1 MKDWAR
7 RLSDLCKRIEVE
19 ALLLKH
25 GIMDEQY
32 KNMTNQP
39 EALIEKL
46 YEDYGCKG
54 EIVNGRVVGI
64 PSKPFSICSLSGYH
78 STKI

>member
-1 MKDWAR
+1 MKDWGR

-25 GIMDEQY
+25 GITDDDY

-46 YEDYGCKG
+46 YEDFGCRG

-64 PSKPFSICSLSGYH
+64 PSKTYDIIHNF
-78 STKI
+78 